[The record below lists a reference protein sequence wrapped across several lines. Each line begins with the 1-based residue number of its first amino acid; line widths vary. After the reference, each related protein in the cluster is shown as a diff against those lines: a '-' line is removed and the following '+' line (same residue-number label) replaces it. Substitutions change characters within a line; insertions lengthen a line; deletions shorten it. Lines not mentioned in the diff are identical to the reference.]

1 VQKLKLR
8 PALFVFLIL
17 AAVVFSLFFWAF
29 VIEPASLR
37 VSEYTIE
44 VPGWPEEFPDLKVAI
59 IADLHV
65 GSPFID
71 LDKVKKVVDLTNAQS
86 PDLILMQGDFVIRG
100 VIGGKFVEPVETARV
115 LSGLRAPLGVWG
127 VLGNHD
133 WWHNQREVRDAIE
146 SVGIPMLEEAA
157 VPLQHNGEPFW
168 LVGISD
174 YYEGPHLV
182 NQAFRGVPEGATFLA
197 MTHTPDLF
205 VEYPKKKGLLVAS
218 HTHGG
223 QVYLPFLGRPI
234 VPSRYGERFA
244 SGLIIEEGR
253 HMFVATGIGTS
264 IIPVR
269 FRVPP
274 EISILYLR

>member
-1 VQKLKLR
+1 VRILKMR
-8 PALFVFLIL
+8 PAKLVFLIL
-17 AAVVFSLFFWAF
+17 AAVLFSLILWAF
-29 VIEPASLR
+29 VFEPASLR

-44 VPGWPEEFPDLKVAI
+44 VPGWPEEFPDLKVAV

-71 LDKVKKVVDLTNAQS
+71 IEKVNKVVDLTNAQS
-86 PDLILMQGDFVIRG
+86 PDLILLPGDFVIKR
-100 VIGGKFVEPVETARV
+100 VLGGKFVEPGETARV
-115 LSGLRAPLGVWG
+115 LSGLSAPLGVWG

-133 WWHNQREVRDAIE
+133 WWHNQVEVRDALE
-146 SVGIPMLEEAA
+146 SAGIPMLEDTA
-157 VPLQHNGEPFW
+157 VPLRHNGVPFW

-174 YYEGPHLV
+174 YYGGPHLV
-182 NQAFRGVPEGATFLA
+182 SQAFRDVPGSATFLA

-205 VEYPKKKGLLVAS
+205 VEYPRKTGLLIAS

-234 VPSRYGERFA
+234 VPSIYGKRFA
-244 SGLIIEEGR
+244 SGLIVEEGR
-253 HMFVATGIGTS
+253 YMFVATGIGTS

-274 EISILYLR
+274 EISILNLR